1 MQQGIKKTGEHD
13 IVPDYSGARI
23 KTPLVVVPNDNV
35 FLDHG
40 GTRIKTPL
48 VVVPNDNVVL
58 DHGGT
63 RIKTPLVVVPND
75 NIIANDSG
83 PRIKT
88 PLVVVPSDHVVP
100 DCDSTRTKT
109 PLAVVANDNDRMT
122 LRHLGWSPSQPA
134 AIAESQVAAKAE
146 PSNRPESVGS
156 GKTALWLLAVAA
168 LVATG
173 TLIFSLPTTPNAVA
187 GLSIR
192 ELASIE
198 AIVFL
203 SGVMSGLSGFGFS
216 AIGAATLLLLP
227 PILQVPLFQ
236 TLSTGNQLLSAG
248 QLRDDMPK
256 SWKDVWAGPGPCML
270 GGVVGVPIGIWLLS
284 HLPAAQLMAVFGT
297 MLFVYAAYSMFKPAS
312 FKLRG
317 FDSPVCGAA
326 VGLLGGVV
334 GGFTAFP
341 GAAVVVWTGLR
352 GLPKAQH
359 RAIVQPYIIM
369 SQIYSLG
376 LIALL
381 HPSYLSGRFWLLL
394 ALSLPAVVPGTL
406 SGLAIY
412 RRLSDLNF
420 KRVTFLLLGIS
431 GIALLA
437 KTCGP
442 VIMSLF

>member
-1 MQQGIKKTGEHD
+1 MGAATPIGIEIAEED
-13 IVPDYSGARI
+13 ITPDGRGIRPEAAC
-23 KTPLVVVPNDNV
+23 T
-35 FLDHG
+35 
-40 GTRIKTPL
+40 
-48 VVVPNDNVVL
+48 
-58 DHGGT
+58 
-63 RIKTPLVVVPND
+63 
-75 NIIANDSG
+75 A
-83 PRIKT
+83 
-88 PLVVVPSDHVVP
+88 
-100 DCDSTRTKT
+100 
-109 PLAVVANDNDRMT
+109 VANDNSGLTQRS
-122 LRHLGWSPSQPA
+122 LKRSYSHLA
-134 AIAESQVAAKAE
+134 LVEESQAAAKAE
-146 PSNRPESVGS
+146 PSGRPERARSR
-156 GKTALWLLAVAA
+156 KATLWLFAVAG
-168 LVATG
+168 LVVAG
-173 TLIFSLPTTPNAVA
+173 TFILWCPTTPNAVA

-216 AIGAATLLLLP
+216 AIGATTLLLLP

-248 QLRDDMPK
+248 QLHEDMPK
-256 SWKDVWAGPGPCML
+256 SPKDLWAGPGPCML
-270 GGVVGVPIGIWLLS
+270 GGVAGVPIGIWLLS
-284 HLPAAQLMAVFGT
+284 HLPAARLMALFGT
-297 MLFVYAAYSMFKPAS
+297 LLFLYALYSLFRPAS

-317 FDSPVCGAA
+317 FDGPVCGAV
-326 VGLLGGVV
+326 VGFLGGVV

-381 HPSYLSGRFWLLL
+381 HPSYLSGQFWLLL

-412 RRLSDLNF
+412 RRMSDLNF
-420 KRVTFLLLGIS
+420 KRVSYLLLGIS
-431 GIALLA
+431 GISLLA
-437 KTCGP
+437 KTCAQA
-442 VIMSLF
+442 IMSLF